1 MATNKVVYGDEVLM
15 DISQDSVTAEN
26 LAYGETAHD
35 KHGNPVVGKMTKNA
49 DTVDGWH
56 VDVRSDGSA
65 PPSGT
70 FNTISFVYTG
80 G

>member
-1 MATNKVVYGDEVLM
+1 MGVNKVDLANGETLIDLQKDTVTPETLAKG
-15 DISQDSVTAEN
+15 VTAHN
-26 LAYGETAHD
+26 AHGD
-35 KHGNPVVGKMTKNA
+35 LIVGMGIDA
-49 DTVDGWH
+49 DTVNGWH

>member
-1 MATNKVVYGDEVLM
+1 MATNKVVYGEDVLM
-15 DISQDSVTAEN
+15 DISQDTVTPETLAEG
-26 LAYGETAHD
+26 ATAHNAD
-35 KHGNPVVGKMTKNA
+35 GEQIVGTMSKNA

-56 VDVRSDGSA
+56 VDVRNDGSA

-70 FNTISFVYTG
+70 FNTITFVYG

>member
-1 MATNKVVYGDEVLM
+1 MATNKVVLGAEVLM
-15 DISQDSVTAEN
+15 DVSQDTVTPETLAQGVTAHN
-26 LAYGETAHD
+26 ADGEQI
-35 KHGNPVVGKMTKNA
+35 VGTGVNA

-56 VDVRSDGSA
+56 VDVISDGSA